1 MGARLDKGR
10 KLRVVTLIDQ
20 LGLTGGAERVATE
33 VVQRLDPDRFERT
46 LCVSRWKSH
55 EEDNPLIAPR
65 VGALRDADVRIV
77 GIRRTSRGG
86 VWAWWP
92 LVKLLR
98 EERVDILHS
107 HQFGSNLWASILGRI
122 AATPV
127 VIAHEHN
134 WSFDGEPLRQFLDRH
149 VIATRAAAFL
159 AVSRQTRQAM
169 IDLEGID
176 PDRVRFIP
184 LGIATPPARPGGDVR
199 AELGISE
206 GAPVIGTACTLR
218 PEKALDVLIRAAA
231 ALREDFAD
239 LRVLIAG
246 DGPDR
251 ARVEALITELELGEV
266 VTLLGGR
273 GDIPDFLRALDVAVC
288 SSDWEGSPLSVM
300 EYMEAELPVVATRVG
315 GIPDMIE
322 NGVEGVLVD
331 PGDPAA
337 IAGAVGSLLRDP
349 GRAAEMGR
357 NGRRRR
363 REEFDLD
370 VTARLIGELYE
381 ELYAAA
387 RG

>member
-46 LCVSRWKSH
+46 LCVSRWKPH
-55 EEDNPLIAPR
+55 EEEDPLIAPR
-65 VGALRDADVRIV
+65 VKALRDADVRIV
-77 GIRRTSRGG
+77 GITRTSRIG
-86 VWAWWP
+86 VWAWSP

-98 EERVDILHS
+98 DERVDILHS

-134 WSFDGEPLRQFLDRH
+134 WSFEGEPLRQLLDRH

-231 ALREDFAD
+231 ALREDLPD

-251 ARVEALITELELGEV
+251 ARVEALIAEFGLGEV

-322 NGVEGVLVD
+322 SGVEGVLVD

-337 IAGAVGSLLRDP
+337 IAGAVASLLGDP

-387 RG
+387 GG

>member
-20 LGLTGGAERVATE
+20 MGVTGGAERIATE
-33 VVQRLDPDRFERT
+33 VVTRLDPERFENT
-46 LCVSRWKSH
+46 LCVSRWKAR
-55 EEDNPLIAPR
+55 EESDPLIAPR
-65 VGALRDADVRIV
+65 LGALRDAGVRIV
-77 GIRRTSRGG
+77 GLRRGSRLGL
-86 VWAWWP
+86 WAWAP
-92 LVKLLR
+92 LVRLLR
-98 EERVDILHS
+98 DERIDILHS
-107 HQFGSNLWASILGRI
+107 HQFGSNLWASMLGRI

-134 WSFDGEPLRQFLDRH
+134 WSFDGEPVRRLLDRH
-149 VIATRAAAFL
+149 VIATRADAFL

-176 PDRVRFIP
+176 PEQVRFVP
-184 LGIATPPARPGGDVR
+184 LGIATPPAGPRGDVR

-206 GAPVIGTACTLR
+206 GTPVIGTACTLR

-231 ALREDFAD
+231 ALLGDFPD

-251 ARVEALITELELGEV
+251 ERVEALIAELDLGAV
-266 VTLLGGR
+266 VSLLGGR
-273 GDIPDFLRALDVAVC
+273 GDIPDFLRSLDVAVC

-322 NGVEGVLVD
+322 SGVEGVLVE
-331 PGDPAA
+331 PGDPEAM
-337 IAGAVGSLLRDP
+337 AGAIGGLLRDP
-349 GRAAEMGR
+349 ARAVAMGR
-357 NGRRRR
+357 RGRRRR
-363 REEFDLD
+363 RAEFDLD
-370 VTARLIGELYE
+370 VTARMIGELYE

-387 RG
+387 GG

>member
-20 LGLTGGAERVATE
+20 LGVTGGAERVATE
-33 VVQRLDPDRFERT
+33 VVTRLDPDRFELT
-46 LCVSRWKSH
+46 LCVSRWNPH
-55 EEDNPLIAPR
+55 EETDPLIAPR
-65 VGALRDADVRIV
+65 VKALRESDVRIV
-77 GIRRTSRGG
+77 GIRRQSRLG
-86 VWAWWP
+86 VWAWAP

-98 EERVDILHS
+98 DEEIDILHS
-107 HQFGSNLWASILGRI
+107 HQFGSNLWASMLGRI

-134 WSFDGEPLRQFLDRH
+134 WSFEGEPVRRFLDRH
-149 VIATRAAAFL
+149 VIASRVAMFL

-176 PDRVRFIP
+176 PERVRFVP

-199 AELGISE
+199 AELRISE

-218 PEKALDVLIRAAA
+218 PEKALDVLVRAAA
-231 ALREDFAD
+231 ALLRGFPD

-251 ARVEALITELELGEV
+251 ARVEALIDDLGLREV

-322 NGVEGVLVD
+322 SGVEGVLVD
-331 PGDPAA
+331 PGDPEAMAA
-337 IAGAVGSLLRDP
+337 AVSGLLHHP
-349 GRAAEMGR
+349 ALAVEMGR
-357 NGRRRR
+357 RGRRRR
-363 REEFDLD
+363 RAEFDLD
-370 VTARLIGELYE
+370 VTARMIGELYE

-387 RG
+387 GG